1 MEGCAYNMKSK
12 LHRMQYLFAVLIIL
26 AMLVGCTPAQNTTP
40 TTEPSATYA
49 IDYDL
54 QGYLFKQTDEDRV
67 FVEDA
72 SFTARNPS
80 WPDELKEGELKDDKS
95 SFEYLCV
102 LAFPLIKNETALA
115 TYTREAFNGIQEIV
129 ISKGGAIRDK
139 DSGEVK
145 FITEAK
151 YVMFIDK
158 ETKELLLCQIFAE
171 MDGEN
176 QQYFL
181 SPQRTPEYINDILI
195 RAYKK

>member
-1 MEGCAYNMKSK
+1 MNKLFRLLSTVLAILFVATLCAGC
-12 LHRMQYLFAVLIIL
+12 
-26 AMLVGCTPAQNTTP
+26 NTKEYVSHP
-40 TTEPSATYA
+40 PEICYA

-54 QGYLFKQTDEDRV
+54 QGYLYKQTDEGRV

-80 WPDELKEGELKDDKS
+80 WPDELKENEAKEEKS

-102 LAFPLIKNETALA
+102 RAFPLIENETALA
-115 TYTREAFNGIQEIV
+115 TYTMEAFNGIQEV
-129 ISKGGAIRDK
+129 VVSKGGAIRDK

-145 FITEAK
+145 LITEVK

-176 QQYFL
+176 QQYFV
-181 SPQRTPEYINDILI
+181 SPQRNPDYINDILI